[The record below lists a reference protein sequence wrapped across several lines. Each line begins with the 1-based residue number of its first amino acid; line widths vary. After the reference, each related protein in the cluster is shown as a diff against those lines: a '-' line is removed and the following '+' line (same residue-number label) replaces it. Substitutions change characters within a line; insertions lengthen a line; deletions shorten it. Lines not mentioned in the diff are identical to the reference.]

1 MEKENGG
8 VLVTYK
14 IAMFTKETM
23 RMTESTE
30 RECLPG
36 PVETSTKETTWRMR
50 DKEMDRC
57 CGLMAACMKENG
69 SVASSMDWAE

>member
-23 RMTESTE
+23 RMTGSTA
-30 RECLPG
+30 REYLPG

-57 CGLMAACMKENG
+57 CGLMAACMKESG
-69 SVASSMDWAE
+69 SAASSMDWAE